1 MTVKT
6 TEDIITDL
14 LDIINPIM
22 IMTTHYQTLS
32 MFVQDCNYDGLTIDE
47 TLDYINDFYEL
58 YTQTDSEKTKQEI
71 RIQCQQQ
78 NINPMYLSEFY
89 ITYSN
94 ELTTMAIQTAEENK
108 DYLEAMKEEMNDPTS
123 LIQKVKEY
131 AKNL

>member
-6 TEDIITDL
+6 TEDIIIDL
-14 LDIINPIM
+14 LNIINPIM

-78 NINPMYLSEFY
+78 NINPIYLSEFY

-94 ELTTMAIQTAEENK
+94 ELNTMIIQTAEENK

-131 AKNL
+131 AKKL

>member
-1 MTVKT
+1 
-6 TEDIITDL
+6 
-14 LDIINPIM
+14 
-22 IMTTHYQTLS
+22 MTTHYQTLS

-78 NINPMYLSEFY
+78 NINPIYLSEFY

-94 ELTTMAIQTAEENK
+94 ELNTMIIQTAEENK